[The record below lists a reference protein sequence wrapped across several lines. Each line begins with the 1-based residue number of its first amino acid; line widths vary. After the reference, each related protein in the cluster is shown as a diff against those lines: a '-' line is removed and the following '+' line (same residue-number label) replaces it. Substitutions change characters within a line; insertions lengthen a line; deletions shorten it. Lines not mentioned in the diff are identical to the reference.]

1 MSKQISTKTTI
12 RNLTAEIKKTFV
24 KKDAFTPVQTA
35 ADAAIKSL
43 GVDGN
48 TVNFY
53 TSTDKSGTAAFSV
66 DFPSELFL
74 DQTKTTFVAKFKFD
88 AATYPGATDPK
99 LDGKP
104 VMVLAVKGEN
114 PDSCTYSF
122 LSMAALVDTYKA
134 KAVGKDAST
143 TVTIAGYE
151 VDVKVNVSAA
161 AGNALVLKDDGLYVD
176 ISGKADKVKNAT
188 AGNFAALDAN
198 GNLTDSGK
206 KPVDFVAAETGK
218 RLMTNAEGEK
228 LKGISAGATKTA
240 ASETNGHI
248 TIDGVDTTVYT
259 EPSDVI
265 HGTVASDS
273 DVTAMLTEV
282 FGA

>member
-24 KKDAFTPVQTA
+24 KKDTFTPVQTA
-35 ADAAIKSL
+35 ANAAIKSL
-43 GVDGN
+43 EVNGN
-48 TVNFY
+48 TVNFF
-53 TSTDKSGTAAFSV
+53 TSSDKTGTAAFSV

-74 DQTKTTFVAKFKFD
+74 DQAKTTFVAKFKFD

-161 AGNALVLKDDGLYVD
+161 AGNALTLKDDGLYVPTPEEVD
-176 ISGKADKVKNAT
+176 ISGKADKVTGAT
-188 AGNFAALDAN
+188 TGNLAALDGEA
-198 GNLTDSGK
+198 
-206 KPVDFVAAETGK
+206 GK
-218 RLMTNAEGEK
+218 RLMTDAEGEK
-228 LKGISAGATKTA
+228 LAGVSEGATKTA
-240 ASETNGHI
+240 ASSTNGNVN
-248 TIDGVDTTVYT
+248 IDGKEVVVYT
-259 EPSDVI
+259 EPENVLHDEDVEDFSAEEI
-265 HGTVASDS
+265 AALLAD
-273 DVTAMLTEV
+273 
-282 FGA
+282 